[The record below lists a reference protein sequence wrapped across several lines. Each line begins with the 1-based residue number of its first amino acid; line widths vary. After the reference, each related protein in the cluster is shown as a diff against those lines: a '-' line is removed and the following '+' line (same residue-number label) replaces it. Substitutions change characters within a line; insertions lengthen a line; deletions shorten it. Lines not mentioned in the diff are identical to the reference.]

1 MLIIFQITLL
11 AIQLSEFL
19 IPNTISRSYLVP
31 NFISQIIL
39 SVICAIGFGAQENGI
54 FGAVVYSAVGIIVTY
69 RLIKEI
75 NKNEDN

>member
-1 MLIIFQITLL
+1 MLIIFQSILL

-19 IPNTISRSYLVP
+19 IPNIISRSYLVP

-39 SVICAIGFGAQENGI
+39 CVICMTGFGAQEKT
-54 FGAVVYSAVGIIVTY
+54 FGAVVYAAVGIVVTY

-75 NKNEDN
+75 NRNEDN

>member
-1 MLIIFQITLL
+1 MLIIFQIVLL

-19 IPNTISRSYLVP
+19 IPNHISRSYLVP

-39 SVICAIGFGAQENGI
+39 SAICAIGFGAQERI
-54 FGAVVYSAVGIIVTY
+54 FGAVVYAAVGIIVTY